1 MRASAFTPWLI
12 RPLRRERALLW
23 CILASI
29 ALHTLVLSGLSARD
43 ASAPPVRVLPVLTA
57 RLEEVAT
64 APPERSAPALT
75 VPEPSPGTPE
85 PARKPEP
92 EPKAELKAEP
102 ETVTSPAIAP
112 KKLAPEP
119 KPAPKLKPKPKPKPI
134 SAPVLK
140 PPAPRPAPP
149 SLPSAETA
157 KAAQEASAGAIASV
171 LPTAPRQP
179 GSVPG
184 APAGAAS
191 GTKARSG
198 DAVDSGILEG
208 YRLALIA
215 ATRRY
220 KRYPAIAMEKGWQG
234 RVEVRMFIG
243 ANGMLART
251 AIQTSSGHAVLDK
264 QAIDMLRKGKTTV
277 QIPARLRGRAFSVD
291 VPVIFNLDNPNS

>member
-23 CILASI
+23 GILAST
-29 ALHTLVLSGLSARD
+29 ALHALVLFGLSARD
-43 ASAPPVRVLPVLTA
+43 ASAPPARVLPVLTA
-57 RLEEVAT
+57 RLAEVAT
-64 APPERSAPALT
+64 APPERSAPALA
-75 VPEPSPGTPE
+75 VPEPSPG
-85 PARKPEP
+85 KPEP
-92 EPKAELKAEP
+92 ERKLDPEPEAELKTKP
-102 ETVTSPAIAP
+102 ETVTSPAIAS

-119 KPAPKLKPKPKPKPI
+119 EPEPKPKPI
-134 SAPVLK
+134 PAPVLK
-140 PPAPRPAPP
+140 PTAPRPAPP
-149 SLPSAETA
+149 SLPTAETV
-157 KAAQEASAGAIASV
+157 KAAPAAPAGAIASV
-171 LPTAPRQP
+171 LPTAPRR
-179 GSVPG
+179 SVPG

-191 GTKARSG
+191 GTKARLG
-198 DAVDSGILEG
+198 DAADSGILEG

>member
-1 MRASAFTPWLI
+1 MCASALTPWLI

-23 CILASI
+23 GILASI
-29 ALHTLVLSGLSARD
+29 TLHALVLFGLSARD
-43 ASAPPVRVLPVLTA
+43 ASAPPARVLPVLTA
-57 RLEEVAT
+57 RLAEVAT
-64 APPERSAPALT
+64 APPERSAPALA

-85 PARKPEP
+85 PERKLEPGPE
-92 EPKAELKAEP
+92 AELKTEP

-112 KKLAPEP
+112 KKLAP
-119 KPAPKLKPKPKPKPI
+119 KPKPI
-134 SAPVLK
+134 PAPVLR

-149 SLPSAETA
+149 SLPTAETV
-157 KAAQEASAGAIASV
+157 KAAPQAPAGAIASV

-179 GSVPG
+179 GSVSG

-191 GTKARSG
+191 GTKAGLG
-198 DAVDSGILEG
+198 DAADSGILEG

>member
-1 MRASAFTPWLI
+1 MCAPASTPWLI

-23 CILASI
+23 GIVASI
-29 ALHTLVLSGLSARD
+29 ALHALVLFGLSARD
-43 ASAPPVRVLPVLTA
+43 ASAPPARVLPVLTA
-57 RLEEVAT
+57 RLAEVAT

-85 PARKPEP
+85 PARKLEP
-92 EPKAELKAEP
+92 EREAELKPEP
-102 ETVTSPAIAP
+102 GPASAP
-112 KKLAPEP
+112 KK
-119 KPAPKLKPKPKPKPI
+119 PALKPKPRPKSIP
-134 SAPVLK
+134 APVLK
-140 PPAPRPAPP
+140 PPAPRPAPS
-149 SLPSAETA
+149 SLPSAEA
-157 KAAQEASAGAIASV
+157 VKAVPEAPAGAIASV
-171 LPTAPRQP
+171 LPTAPRR
-179 GSVPG
+179 SVPE
-184 APAGAAS
+184 APTGAAS
-191 GTKARSG
+191 GTKARLG
-198 DAVDSGILEG
+198 DAADSGMLEE

>member
-1 MRASAFTPWLI
+1 MRASAFAPWLI
-12 RPLRRERALLW
+12 RPLRRERVLLW
-23 CILASI
+23 AIFASF
-29 ALHTLVLSGLSARD
+29 ALHALVLFGLSARD
-43 ASAPPVRVLPVLTA
+43 VSAPPARVLPVLSA
-57 RLEEVAT
+57 RLAEVAT
-64 APPERSAPALT
+64 APPERSAPALA

-85 PARKPEP
+85 PERKLEPEP
-92 EPKAELKAEP
+92 EAGLKLEP
-102 ETVTSPAIAP
+102 ETVTRPAIAP
-112 KKLAPEP
+112 KK
-119 KPAPKLKPKPKPKPI
+119 PAPKPKPKPI
-134 SAPVLK
+134 PAPVLK

-149 SLPSAETA
+149 SLPTAETA
-157 KAAQEASAGAIASV
+157 KSAPAAPAGAIASV
-171 LPTAPRQP
+171 LPSAPRQP

-191 GTKARSG
+191 GTTARSG
-198 DAVDSGILEG
+198 DAADSGLLEE

>member
-29 ALHTLVLSGLSARD
+29 ALHALILFGLSARD
-43 ASAPPVRVLPVLTA
+43 ASAPPARVLPVLTA
-57 RLEEVAT
+57 RLAEVAT
-64 APPERSAPALT
+64 APPDRSAPALA

-85 PARKPEP
+85 PARKLEPEREVELKPEP
-92 EPKAELKAEP
+92 GP
-102 ETVTSPAIAP
+102 VTGPASAP
-112 KKLAPEP
+112 KK
-119 KPAPKLKPKPKPKPI
+119 PAPKPKPKPVP
-134 SAPVLK
+134 APALK

-149 SLPSAETA
+149 SLPTAETVESA
-157 KAAQEASAGAIASV
+157 PDAPAGAIASA
-171 LPTAPRQP
+171 LPTAPRR
-179 GSVPG
+179 SVPG

-191 GTKARSG
+191 GTKAGSG
-198 DAVDSGILEG
+198 DAADSGILEG

-234 RVEVRMFIG
+234 RVEVNMVIG
-243 ANGMLART
+243 ANGMIAR
-251 AIQTSSGHAVLDK
+251 ASIKTSSGHEILDK